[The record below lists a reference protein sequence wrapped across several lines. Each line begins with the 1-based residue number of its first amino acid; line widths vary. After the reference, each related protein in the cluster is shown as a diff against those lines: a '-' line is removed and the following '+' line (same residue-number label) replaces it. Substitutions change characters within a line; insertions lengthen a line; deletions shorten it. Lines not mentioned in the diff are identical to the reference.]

1 MNKYLN
7 DPVRQVR
14 KDDLSA
20 NLIRMR
26 AVPDRSRRTQGT
38 AALWIEAEGDL
49 LPEGCLIRMD
59 QAAFLWPQIP
69 Q

>member
-26 AVPDRSRRTQGT
+26 AVSLT
-38 AALWIEAEGDL
+38 AAGGHRERQRFGSKRKAICCRRAV
-49 LPEGCLIRMD
+49 
-59 QAAFLWPQIP
+59 
-69 Q
+69 